1 MPRILS
7 NEMPWGM
14 HPPEII
20 VLGIDR
26 CPFRVWLAC
35 GVGKALGFTWAMG
48 SLMNYQLVVSS
59 GKSGASLIVTS
70 QLDLFSRQAVLAS
83 LSLDVFSCLECYSCS
98 SSRCVLAGGEL
109 LHSVRH
115 GV

>member
-1 MPRILS
+1 MF
-7 NEMPWGM
+7 E
-14 HPPEII
+14 
-20 VLGIDR
+20 
-26 CPFRVWLAC
+26 
-35 GVGKALGFTWAMG
+35 
-48 SLMNYQLVVSS
+48 VSFE
-59 GKSGASLIVTS
+59 KSGTWLIVTS

-83 LSLDVFSCLECYSCS
+83 LSLDVFSCLECYSRS